1 MSWKNTQIY
10 REKRIKRK
18 KKKEKGKRDNQK
30 GYYETNMTREDKTA
44 LCKQLYS
51 CEEARTRLFILTKVR
66 NKQ

>member
-10 REKRIKRK
+10 REKKEK

>member
-44 LCKQLYS
+44 LYKQLYS
-51 CEEARTRLFILTKVR
+51 CEEARTRLFTLTKVR

>member
-10 REKRIKRK
+10 RGKEKQKRKGK
-18 KKKEKGKRDNQK
+18 KKKKRESQK
-30 GYYETNMTREDKTA
+30 GYYETNMTREDKIA

-51 CEEARTRLFILTKVR
+51 WGRIQLFILTKVR